1 MSYLDFLLNPLISL
15 DPTPNNPIFTIFLIA
30 SIIAFF
36 IVLLQKILI
45 DYDRMAELQA
55 EMKELQ
61 VEARAAQQSGDPKA
75 MAKVQKKG
83 LVRIFNAYKY
93 SMKGFKAGIENEA
106 AIRQELVL
114 AAIMTVAAFFIFNS
128 AVELVLLVVTPWI
141 VVITELLNSAVEA
154 VVDRIGPEFHEL
166 SGRAKDLG
174 SAAVFV
180 ALGVTLFTWGA
191 IIAERLVA

>member
-1 MSYLDFLLNPLISL
+1 
-15 DPTPNNPIFTIFLIA
+15 
-30 SIIAFF
+30 
-36 IVLLQKILI
+36 
-45 DYDRMAELQA
+45 
-55 EMKELQ
+55 
-61 VEARAAQQSGDPKA
+61 

-83 LVRIFNAYKY
+83 LVSIFNAYKY

>member
-1 MSYLDFLLNPLISL
+1 
-15 DPTPNNPIFTIFLIA
+15 
-30 SIIAFF
+30 
-36 IVLLQKILI
+36 
-45 DYDRMAELQA
+45 
-55 EMKELQ
+55 
-61 VEARAAQQSGDPKA
+61 

-114 AAIMTVAAFFIFNS
+114 AAIMTVASFFIFNS
-128 AVELVLLVVTPWI
+128 AVELV
-141 VVITELLNSAVEA
+141 EA
-154 VVDRIGPEFHEL
+154 VVDRIGPDFHEL

>member
-1 MSYLDFLLNPLISL
+1 
-15 DPTPNNPIFTIFLIA
+15 
-30 SIIAFF
+30 
-36 IVLLQKILI
+36 
-45 DYDRMAELQA
+45 
-55 EMKELQ
+55 
-61 VEARAAQQSGDPKA
+61 

-114 AAIMTVAAFFIFNS
+114 ATIMTVAAFFIFNS
-128 AVELVLLVVTPWI
+128 ALELILLVFTPWI

-154 VVDRIGPEFHEL
+154 VVDRIGTEFHEL

-191 IIAERLVA
+191 IIVDHIVA

>member
-1 MSYLDFLLNPLISL
+1 
-15 DPTPNNPIFTIFLIA
+15 
-30 SIIAFF
+30 
-36 IVLLQKILI
+36 
-45 DYDRMAELQA
+45 
-55 EMKELQ
+55 
-61 VEARAAQQSGDPKA
+61 

-128 AVELVLLVVTPWI
+128 AVELVLLIVTPWI

-180 ALGVTLFTWGA
+180 ALGVTLFTWAA
-191 IIAERLVA
+191 IIVEHVIG

>member
-1 MSYLDFLLNPLISL
+1 
-15 DPTPNNPIFTIFLIA
+15 
-30 SIIAFF
+30 
-36 IVLLQKILI
+36 
-45 DYDRMAELQA
+45 
-55 EMKELQ
+55 
-61 VEARAAQQSGDPKA
+61 

-128 AVELVLLVVTPWI
+128 AVDLVLLVVTPWI

-154 VVDRIGPEFHEL
+154 VVDRIGSEFHEL

-180 ALGVTLFTWGA
+180 ALGVTLFTWVA
-191 IIAERLVA
+191 IIAGHFVA

>member
-1 MSYLDFLLNPLISL
+1 
-15 DPTPNNPIFTIFLIA
+15 
-30 SIIAFF
+30 
-36 IVLLQKILI
+36 
-45 DYDRMAELQA
+45 
-55 EMKELQ
+55 
-61 VEARAAQQSGDPKA
+61 

-128 AVELVLLVVTPWI
+128 AVELVLLIVTPWI
-141 VVITELLNSAVEA
+141 VVITELLNSA
-154 VVDRIGPEFHEL
+154 EFHEL

-180 ALGVTLFTWGA
+180 ALGVTLFTWAA
-191 IIAERLVA
+191 IIAEHVIG

>member
-1 MSYLDFLLNPLISL
+1 
-15 DPTPNNPIFTIFLIA
+15 
-30 SIIAFF
+30 
-36 IVLLQKILI
+36 
-45 DYDRMAELQA
+45 
-55 EMKELQ
+55 
-61 VEARAAQQSGDPKA
+61 

-128 AVELVLLVVTPWI
+128 AVELVLLVITPWI

-154 VVDRIGPEFHEL
+154 VVDRIGSEFHEL
-166 SGRAKDLG
+166 SGRAIQNR
-174 SAAVFV
+174 F
-180 ALGVTLFTWGA
+180 
-191 IIAERLVA
+191 